1 MNLFIK
7 IYKKIEIIRSMSNF
21 PLYDNLFNDI
31 TTNED
36 LSDKQKDEFMK
47 LSKTLDM
54 SGYEIIYVL
63 IRVYQLENT
72 EDKSTFK
79 LPFGGKFLKED
90 IKFDLNALPNRLKHM
105 LYKFIHI
112 HVKTMEETNILT

>member
-1 MNLFIK
+1 
-7 IYKKIEIIRSMSNF
+7 MSNF
-21 PLYDNLFNDI
+21 PLYDNLFNEI

-47 LSKTLDM
+47 LSKTLDVT
-54 SGYEIIYVL
+54 GYEIIYVL

-105 LYKFIHI
+105 LHKFINI
-112 HVKTMEETNILT
+112 HVKTMEENNLT

>member
-1 MNLFIK
+1 
-7 IYKKIEIIRSMSNF
+7 MSNF

>member
-1 MNLFIK
+1 
-7 IYKKIEIIRSMSNF
+7 MSNV
-21 PLYDNLFNDI
+21 PLYDNLFNEI

-47 LSKTLDM
+47 MVKTLDVT
-54 SGYEIIYVL
+54 GYEMIYVL

-90 IKFDLNALPNRLKHM
+90 IKFDLNSLPNRLKHM
-105 LYKFIHI
+105 LYKFINI
-112 HVKTMEETNILT
+112 HVKTMAEENEKNVI